1 VLSQVAWPL
10 DVVYDSNNKFCGF
23 VMPELNI
30 NDELGEIY
38 KYPSN
43 LNISMHQKLIIAENI
58 CAVISEVHKAGYV
71 FGDFNPRNIGVDKN
85 SGTVAFL
92 DTDSYHLVDT
102 AKNIEFRC
110 VVYLPG
116 YMPPELIDKYRTHLA
131 ANPSDKSQF
140 LAKLPLPTFSR
151 ETDNFALAIHIFK
164 LLFNGYTPYGGI
176 IETDSA
182 SQSSPGMGDT
192 AVERDNYCFKPG
204 FKHQAVAIPTLESF
218 PQEISDLFTR
228 AFIIGKIDAKQ
239 RPTAIDWHNALVN
252 FEKNLVTCRRNVL
265 HQYDKNNTDCPLCE
279 ADERY
284 KLSMT
289 QLTQTSFAGVLKAPS
304 PTPQT
309 SGSSVGT
316 PSPQQKNWWQSF
328 SRKAKIAMVAVTAG
342 VTITAAGLTF
352 NAFGGCS
359 ISQDPDNIVIP
370 TVEPTHQNVVSLD
383 ESNRAYQA
391 GLQAMVNRNY
401 ELAITEFRKV
411 LELDENYGDAQL
423 QLTEVIS
430 LYKDE
435 LFSSIVTL
443 EESESYAEIIS
454 KLNTALNLLPNDT
467 EITSKISHYE
477 DEFERVNR
485 AYVTGR
491 LSEIRESAETLDE
504 IDDGLTELKALL
516 SNFPE
521 YSSFINEVISDFT
534 TTLINGVTVNLSD
547 NTLHLPRG
555 ESETLSFIVSPSVFR
570 NLELTWYSS
579 NTSIATVNNSGLVT
593 ATGAG
598 SADISITAS
607 DGTVMAVCDT
617 RVTIEFFESFMNTTR
632 FSEHWKTTREHSW
645 LFDNGEKGL
654 LINSPGI
661 IEISNILPNDLYTNV
676 NYVIE
681 FEMMRENT
689 HQSLGSDY
697 PTIFLG
703 KSSDGNYT
711 DQFSFSYYQDAHYRY
726 WKIYY
731 AENAIEEQLIEY
743 GTAWGIRS
751 NAIEIGEF
759 GRWNSSRP
767 DDNPYRDSFIKVKIE
782 INDGQAVIY
791 INDTFIT
798 HRMLSRNNTSF
809 AIAYNYY
816 GHAAFW
822 SYATSSFV
830 RNFSIKV
837 D

>member
-38 KYPSN
+38 KYPSS
-43 LNISMHQKLIIAENI
+43 LSISMQQKLIIAENI

-131 ANPSDKSQF
+131 TNPSDKSQF

-204 FKHQAVAIPTLESF
+204 FKHQAVAIPTLDSF

-228 AFIIGKIDAKQ
+228 AFMFGRLDPKQ
-239 RPTAIDWHNALVN
+239 RPIASEWHSALEN
-252 FEKNLVTCRRNVL
+252 FEKNLTTCRRNIL
-265 HQYDKNNTDCPLCE
+265 HQYDKNNTECPLCE

-284 KLSMT
+284 KLSMAP
-289 QLTQTSFAGVLKAPS
+289 QMAQKAFTPIVQAPTYT

-309 SGSSVGT
+309 SRSSVGT
-316 PSPQQKNWWQSF
+316 QSLQQKNWWQSF
-328 SRKAKIAMVAVTAG
+328 SKKAKIAMVAVTAS
-342 VTITAAGLTF
+342 VTITTAGLVF

-359 ISQDPDNIVIP
+359 ISNDPQDVVIP
-370 TVEPTHQNVVSLD
+370 TVEPTHQNVVSLE

-391 GLQAMVNRNY
+391 GLQAMANRNY

-411 LELDENYGDAQL
+411 VELDENYGDAQL
-423 QLTEVIS
+423 QLTEAIT

-435 LFSSIVTL
+435 LFSYIVTL
-443 EESESYAEIIS
+443 EESESYTEIIN
-454 KLNTALNLLPNDT
+454 KLNIALNLLPNDS
-467 EITSKISHYE
+467 EITNKISHYE
-477 DEFERVNR
+477 NELERLNR
-485 AYVTGR
+485 AYVTNR
-491 LSEIRESAETLDE
+491 LSEIRDNADTLDE
-504 IDDGLTELKALL
+504 IDEGLTELKALL

-534 TTLINGVTVNLSD
+534 ATLINGVTVNLSD

-555 ESETLSFIVSPSVFR
+555 ESETLSFIVNPSVFR
-570 NLELTWYSS
+570 NLELTWNSS
-579 NTSIATVNNSGLVT
+579 NTSIATVSNSGLVT

-607 DGTVMAVCDT
+607 DGTIMAICDT
-617 RVTIEFFESFMNTTR
+617 RVTIDFFESFMNTTR
-632 FSEHWKTTREHSW
+632 YSENWKTTREHSW

-661 IEISNILPNDLYTNV
+661 IEISNILSNDLNTNV

-681 FEMMRENT
+681 FEMKRENT
-689 HQSLGSDY
+689 DKSPVADY

-703 KSSDGNYT
+703 KTSDSIYT
-711 DQFSFSYYQDAHYRY
+711 DQFSFAFNRDAHNGF

-731 AENAIEEQLIEY
+731 SAEMSLIDYLTFEP
-743 GTAWGIRS
+743 IR
-751 NAIEIGEF
+751 NRAIEIGEF
-759 GRWNSSRP
+759 GRWDLSRP
-767 DDNPYRDSFIKVKIE
+767 DDNPFRDSYVKISIE
-782 INDGQAVIY
+782 VKDGQAVIY
-791 INDTFIT
+791 VNNIFIT
-798 HRMLSRNNTSF
+798 HRLLSGNILSF
-809 AIAYNYY
+809 AFAYNNY
-816 GHAAFW
+816 GG
-822 SYATSSFV
+822 SGSIYATSSFI
-830 RNFSIKV
+830 RNFSIKI